1 MVMVLRVRNLD
12 SQKDICIINSM
23 DMSLSKLW
31 EMVKD
36 NEAQLAAVYGIAE
49 LGMTEQL
56 IENKILLIH
65 MVGW

>member
-1 MVMVLRVRNLD
+1 MVLRVRNLD

-49 LGMTEQL
+49 LDMTEQL

>member
-49 LGMTEQL
+49 LDMTEQL